1 MRYRSP
7 GYTVFMIGNYT
18 FLIALGILCLLPI
31 MHMFAVSF
39 SSRAAAT
46 ANIVNF
52 WPVGWT
58 SEAYTTTLGNAAFL
72 QSLWIAVQRTVFGT
86 AVSMLLVTMGAY
98 SLSRSNEKFP
108 GRTVYT
114 WYFVFTMLF
123 SGGLVPTYFLVSQ
136 LNLMDTLWVLILPS
150 AVNVWNMIL
159 MLNFFRSL
167 PRELE
172 DAALIDGAGHFTV
185 LWRIYFPISMPGIAT
200 LSLFAMVFHWNSWFD
215 GVIYMHNKDNYPLAS
230 FLHAMVVSNNLTQIG
245 MSAQDVAN
253 ISNRTVKA
261 AQLFI
266 GSLPI
271 LLIYPFLQKY
281 FVKGII
287 LGSVKE

>member
-1 MRYRSP
+1 
-7 GYTVFMIGNYT
+7 MIGNYT

>member
-1 MRYRSP
+1 MRYRSA
-7 GYTVFMIGNYT
+7 NYT
-18 FLIALGILCLLPI
+18 IFSTFNYIFLIALGVLCLLPI

-52 WPVGWT
+52 WPIGWT
-58 SEAYTTTLGNAAFL
+58 GEAYTATLGNAAFL
-72 QSLWIAVQRTVFGT
+72 KSLWIAVQRTVFGS
-86 AVSMLLVTMGAY
+86 ALSMLLIAMGAY
-98 SLSRSNEKFP
+98 SLSRSREKFP
-108 GRTVYT
+108 GRAVYT

-123 SGGLVPTYFLVSQ
+123 SGGLVPTYFLISK
-136 LNLMDTLWVLILPS
+136 LHLMDTLWALILPP
-150 AVNVWNMIL
+150 AVSVWNMIL

-167 PRELE
+167 PKELE

-185 LWRIYFPISMPGIAT
+185 LWRIYFPISMPAVAT
-200 LSLFAMVFHWNSWFD
+200 LSLFAMVFHWNAWFD
-215 GVIYMHNKDNYPLAS
+215 GVIYMNNKDNYPLAS
-230 FLHAMVVSNNLTQIG
+230 FLHAMVVSNNLTQLG

-271 LLIYPFLQKY
+271 LLVYPFLQKY
-281 FVKGII
+281 FVKGIV

>member
-1 MRYRSP
+1 MRQRSAS
-7 GYTVFMIGNYT
+7 YATFTMFNYAFLTVLAIV
-18 FLIALGILCLLPI
+18 CVLPI
-31 MHMFAVSF
+31 LHMFAVSF

-46 ANIVNF
+46 ANIINF

-58 SEAYTTTLGNAAFL
+58 TEAYSTTLGNDSFL
-72 QSLWIAVQRTVFGT
+72 QSLWIAVERTVAGT
-86 AVSMLLVTMGAY
+86 ALSMLLVVMAAY
-98 SLSRSNEKFP
+98 SLSKTSLKFP
-108 GRTVYT
+108 GRSTYT
-114 WYFVFTMLF
+114 WFFVFTMLF
-123 SGGLVPTYFLVSQ
+123 NGGLIPSYFLVNK
-136 LNLMDTLWVLILPS
+136 LYLMDTLWALILPT

-167 PRELE
+167 PQELE

-185 LWRIYFPISMPGIAT
+185 LWRVFFPISMPAIAT

-215 GVIYMHNKDNYPLAS
+215 GVIYMNNKDNYPLAS
-230 FLHAMVVSNNLTQIG
+230 FLHAMVVSNNLTQLG

-266 GSLPI
+266 GTVPI
-271 LLIYPFLQKY
+271 LFAYPFLQKY
-281 FVKGII
+281 FVKGIV

>member
-7 GYTVFMIGNYT
+7 SYTVFMIGNYT
-18 FLIALGILCLLPI
+18 FLIALGIVCLLPI

-98 SLSRSNEKFP
+98 SLSRSSEKFP

-167 PRELE
+167 PKELE

>member
-1 MRYRSP
+1 MRNRSAS
-7 GYTVFMIGNYT
+7 YAVFTVFNY
-18 FLIALGILCLLPI
+18 FALAVLAVLCVLPI
-31 MHMFAVSF
+31 LHMFAVSF

-58 SEAYTTTLGNAAFL
+58 SEAYTTTLGNDSFL
-72 QSLWIAVQRTVFGT
+72 RSLWIAVERTVLGT
-86 AVSMLLVTMGAY
+86 GVSMLLVIMAAY
-98 SLSRSNEKFP
+98 SLSKTSLKFP
-108 GRTVYT
+108 GRSTYT
-114 WYFVFTMLF
+114 WFFVFTMLF
-123 SGGLVPTYFLVSQ
+123 NGGLIPTYFLINE
-136 LNLMDTLWVLILPS
+136 LHLMDTLWALILPT

-167 PRELE
+167 PQELE

-185 LWRIYFPISMPGIAT
+185 LWRIFFPISMPAVAT

-215 GVIYMHNKDNYPLAS
+215 GVIYMNSKDNYPLAS
-230 FLHAMVVSNNLTQIG
+230 FLHAMVVSNNLRQLG

-266 GSLPI
+266 GTVPI
-271 LLIYPFLQKY
+271 LLVYPFLQKY
-281 FVKGII
+281 FVKGIV